1 MGKLEERFPKK
12 RILITG
18 ATSGLGE
25 ALAYALA
32 ERGWKVAISGRDA
45 DAVKRTVDEVNR
57 RGGTG
62 KRLTLEV
69 RNKAQWAT
77 TQQALKKSWG
87 GIDILCNNAGVADSN
102 KMLAMSDADW
112 EKLLTINLDGVING
126 CRTFTPDFVAQNSGY
141 ILNVASIAGL
151 LSMPEMANYS
161 VSKAGVIS
169 LSETMY
175 TEFSGANVGV
185 TVLCPSGFRSNLLE
199 NAAKDGRHAT
209 KNSSV
214 ARTIQADME
223 KGVHTSETV
232 AAYAIK
238 DMERGVLFSVP
249 MPLYRLAWTLKRIA
263 PNTFYKTVGWLYR
276 KQLGPF
282 SN

>member
-1 MGKLEERFPKK
+1 MGKLETRFPKK
-12 RILITG
+12 RVLITG

-32 ERGWKVAISGRDA
+32 ERGWNVAVSGRDV
-45 DAVKRTVDEVNR
+45 DEIQRTVYEVNR

-62 KRLTLEV
+62 LGLMLDV
-69 RNKAQWAT
+69 RDKAQWVT
-77 TQQALKKSWG
+77 TQKALKEAWG
-87 GIDILCNNAGVADSN
+87 GIDILVNNAGVADSN

-112 EKLLTINLDGVING
+112 EKLLTINLDGVIKG
-126 CRTFTPDFVAQNSGY
+126 CRTFAPDFVEQQSGY
-141 ILNVASIAGL
+141 FLNVASVAGL

-169 LSETMY
+169 LSETMSA
-175 TEFSGANVGV
+175 ELSGAKVGV
-185 TVLCPSGFRSNLLE
+185 TVLCPSGFRSSLLE
-199 NAAKDGRHAT
+199 NAAKEGRHVT
-209 KNSSV
+209 MNSSV
-214 ARTIQADME
+214 ARTIQADMD

-249 MPLYRLAWTLKRIA
+249 MPLYRLAWALKRLA
-263 PNTFYKTVGWLYR
+263 PNTFYKTVGWMYR
-276 KQLGPF
+276 NQLGPF
-282 SN
+282 SK